1 MRALSYEEDIEIL
14 EERLENYRSSL
25 GKNSSRDTRLKLKIE
40 SMEHQLEL
48 FLKAKAF
55 DTLYAMFKDGD
66 RDLSKADFDEA
77 LLK

>member
-1 MRALSYEEDIEIL
+1 MRALNYKEEIETL
-14 EERLENYRSSL
+14 EERLEIYRNSL
-25 GKNSSRDTRLKLKIE
+25 GKSLIRDSRMMVKIE
-40 SMEHQLEL
+40 SMEQQLEL